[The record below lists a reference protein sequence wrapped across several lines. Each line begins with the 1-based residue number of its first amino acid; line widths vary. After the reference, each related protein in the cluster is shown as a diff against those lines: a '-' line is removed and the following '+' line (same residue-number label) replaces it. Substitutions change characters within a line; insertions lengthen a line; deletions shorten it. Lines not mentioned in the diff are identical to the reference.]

1 MEKSGGIFANKKT
14 LAYILIAIA
23 VVVLVLGL
31 ILDQAL
37 FGLLA
42 GAAFL
47 VVGIFFYRRARK

>member
-23 VVVLVLGL
+23 VVFLVLGL
-31 ILDQAL
+31 ILDQTL
-37 FGLLA
+37 YGLLA